1 MVLFYCSN
9 TLGDHMPHSAL
20 SLIYVAVGAFLHDLE
35 INPHSSSHSVM
46 AFKEEQAVEE
56 KKNKKESKEREEEE
70 RA

>member
-1 MVLFYCSN
+1 
-9 TLGDHMPHSAL
+9 
-20 SLIYVAVGAFLHDLE
+20 LHYLE
-35 INPHSSSHSVM
+35 INPHSASHSVM

>member
-1 MVLFYCSN
+1 LHILKIN
-9 TLGDHMPHSAL
+9 LHSP
-20 SLIYVAVGAFLHDLE
+20 F
-35 INPHSSSHSVM
+35 HSVM